1 MLPTP
6 SYLAAVVFP
15 VSRQRLRRR
24 ARAVLLP
31 MLVLTGLVQAQ
42 EAPDNTRWV
51 SDDLATYVRSGPTT
65 EYRIVGTLQSGQKV
79 ELLGTQGDY
88 SRVRSE
94 NGETVWIR
102 SSELQTTPSHAERVP
117 QLEQLVTELSSQ
129 LETGDQRWETRVQDL
144 EDTLA
149 SRGELIDQLQAE
161 RQALNAELGEV
172 QASLRSAEARLD
184 DENHDLL
191 MRYLVYG
198 GSIAGAGLLVGLLLP
213 ALLRGRRK
221 RDDRWF

>member
-24 ARAVLLP
+24 ARAALLP
-31 MLVLTGLVQAQ
+31 MLLLTGLAQAQ

-102 SSELQTTPSHAERVP
+102 SSELQATPSHAERVP

-144 EDTLA
+144 EETLA

-161 RQALNAELGEV
+161 RQALNAELGEA

-184 DENHDLL
+184 DENRDLL